1 MQQILNTLFVMT
13 EGSFLRL
20 DHETV
25 KVELDSAIR
34 LQVPLHHLG
43 GIVVFG
49 HVMVSPSLL
58 YKCAEEGRAVVMLDR
73 NGRFR
78 CRMVGKVSG
87 NILLRHAQHLA
98 VADDAKRTGIIR
110 NLVAGKLQNARQ
122 VLMRGAREADSAEA
136 QETLHVAAVLHGRG
150 IERIAPATEVDFIRG
165 IEGESAKVYFD
176 ALDRMITE
184 NRETFRMTGRN
195 RRPPRDPMNAL
206 LSFLYVMLLNDCISA
221 IEGVGLDPQM
231 GFFHVM
237 RPGRPSLG
245 LDMME
250 ELRPVLADR
259 LALTLINRRQIGE
272 KHFEPRPGGA
282 VYLNEDG
289 RKAVVAAY
297 QKRKQDEV
305 NHPVVDQKMPFG
317 LVPHVQ
323 ARLLARHI
331 RGELEGYPAF
341 IYR

>member
-1 MQQILNTLFVMT
+1 
-13 EGSFLRL
+13 
-20 DHETV
+20 
-25 KVELDSAIR
+25 
-34 LQVPLHHLG
+34 
-43 GIVVFG
+43 
-49 HVMVSPSLL
+49 MVSPSLL
-58 YKCAEEGRAVVMLDR
+58 HKCADEGRAVVMLDR

-98 VADDAKRTGIIR
+98 VADDAKRTAIIR

-122 VLMRGAREADSAEA
+122 VLMRGARETDSAEA
-136 QETLHVAAVLHGRG
+136 QEALHGAAVLHGRG

-176 ALDRMITE
+176 TLDRMVTE

-195 RRPPRDPMNAL
+195 RRPPRDPMNSL
-206 LSFLYVMLLNDCISA
+206 LSFLYVMLLNDCVSA
-221 IEGVGLDPQM
+221 VEGVGLDPQM
-231 GFFHVM
+231 GFLHVM

-245 LDMME
+245 LDLME

-259 LALTLINRRQIGE
+259 LALTLINRRQINE

-289 RKAVVAAY
+289 RKTVVTAY

-305 NHPVVDQKMPFG
+305 SHPVVDQKMPFG

-341 IYR
+341 IHR

>member
-58 YKCAEEGRAVVMLDR
+58 HKCAEEGRAVVMLDR

-98 VADDAKRTGIIR
+98 VADEAKRTGIIR

-122 VLMRGAREADSAEA
+122 VLMRGARETDSAEA
-136 QETLHVAAVLHGRG
+136 QEALHSAAVLHGRG

-176 ALDRMITE
+176 TLDRMVTE

-195 RRPPRDPMNAL
+195 RRPPRDPINAL
-206 LSFLYVMLLNDCISA
+206 LSFLYVMLLNDCVSA
-221 IEGVGLDPQM
+221 VEGVGLDPQM

-245 LDMME
+245 LDLME

-259 LALTLINRRQIGE
+259 LALTLINRRQINE

-289 RKAVVAAY
+289 RKTVVAAY
-297 QKRKQDEV
+297 QKRKQDEIS
-305 NHPVVDQKMPFG
+305 HSVVDQKMPFG